1 MNHRRNVHRENG
13 KFKQFKTLILTSI
26 INLKRLKNFS
36 TYFDI
41 KIKKSALKKSCDK
54 KNIF

>member
-41 KIKKSALKKSCDK
+41 KLR
-54 KNIF
+54 NQR